1 MVPMTPNR
9 RVGIRPGSPNTD
21 MTPGPNFIFFTI
33 FRSGASRNSPLQ
45 ISFLDKLFLLK
56 PYQEQDLNKYLT
68 YAILPLLRY
77 HHAMN
82 LQQKV
87 KLRFSKTVPLAAQYS
102 ISISIFFSLALLGS
116 WLNPFIGYQ
125 GLALIMLVALSLLA
139 MLFEILPVLLA
150 AILSAL
156 TWNYFFTPPI
166 YAFNFENRADIFIFI
181 MYFIIA
187 IVNTILSF
195 KTKARNRKIREME
208 DKEKI
213 ISFYNTILDS
223 LSHELRT
230 PIATIIGSIDSMKE
244 QNERLSAI
252 HKNELEDEISKAA
265 LRLNQ
270 HVENLLGLSRL
281 ESGMIKL
288 NLDWIDIN
296 ELIHRMI
303 QKYTTPDPSHT
314 ITFLPGENLP
324 LFKLDAVLI
333 EQVIFNL
340 LQNAMLYTPEKTEIT
355 IRTFFQN
362 QNCKITFMDNGPGFP
377 ISSIKS
383 AFDKFYRIGQSNSR
397 GTGLGLSI
405 VKGFIEAHN
414 GNVTLKNNVNGGA
427 CFVIEL
433 PVETSFIQNLKDE

>member
-1 MVPMTPNR
+1 
-9 RVGIRPGSPNTD
+9 
-21 MTPGPNFIFFTI
+21 
-33 FRSGASRNSPLQ
+33 
-45 ISFLDKLFLLK
+45 
-56 PYQEQDLNKYLT
+56 
-68 YAILPLLRY
+68 
-77 HHAMN
+77 MN
-82 LQQKV
+82 LPQRSKI
-87 KLRFSKTVPLAAQYS
+87 KLIKAVPLAAQYS

-125 GLALIMLVALSLLA
+125 GVALIMLISISLLA
-139 MLFEILPVLLA
+139 MLFEIFPVLLA
-150 AILSAL
+150 AVLSAL

-166 YAFNFENRADIFIFI
+166 YEFNFENTEDVFIFI

-187 IVNTILSF
+187 IVNTLLSF
-195 KTKARNRKIREME
+195 RTKARNRKIREKE

-213 ISFYNTILDS
+213 IAFYNTILDS

-252 HKNELEDEISKAA
+252 HKNELQDEISKAA

-270 HVENLLGLSRL
+270 QVENLLGLSRL

-296 ELIHRMI
+296 ELIYRVI
-303 QKYTTPDPSHT
+303 QKYTQPEQNHI

-324 LFKLDAVLI
+324 LFRLDAVLI

-340 LQNAMLYTPEKTEIT
+340 LQNALIYTPERTEIT
-355 IRTFFQN
+355 ITTLFQN
-362 QNCKITFMDNGPGFP
+362 GNCRITFTDNGPGFP
-377 ISSIKS
+377 ETSITS
-383 AFDKFYRIGQSNSR
+383 AFDKFYRIGQSNTR

-414 GNVTLKNNVNGGA
+414 GNVTLSNNVNGGA
-427 CFVIEL
+427 CFEIKL
-433 PVETSFIQNLKDE
+433 PAETEFIQNLKDE